1 MRQSSY
7 QKCAKVHTNRVT
19 KFIIYGMILSMNE
32 KYVKRISDDR
42 LALLLRSMGAVLIEG
57 PKWCG
62 KTRSAEEIAGSILY
76 MQDADG
82 SSANMLLA
90 QTKPSLLLEGDT
102 PRLIDE
108 WQVAP
113 ELWNAVRFA
122 VDKRHKRGQFILTG
136 SVIPTRTDDM
146 HTGTGRIA
154 RMKMRTMSLFE
165 SGDSTGEI
173 SMCDIFDGKTEQDGI
188 SSLSI
193 EKLAFV
199 INRGGW
205 PEIARETAEKIALSA
220 AANYVEA
227 VVNEDISKADRIEKN
242 PERVRALLRSIS
254 RNISTEAYTSTI
266 LNDLTAN
273 DESLSQVTVDA
284 YISALKKIFV
294 IEDLPAW
301 SAKLRSKTAIR
312 TTAKRHF
319 TDPSI
324 ATASL
329 RATPERL
336 LNDFNTFGLLFESLC
351 IRDLR
356 IYAES
361 IDGSV
366 YHYRDKNGLE
376 IDAIVQLAD
385 GRWGAI
391 EIKMGAGMIEAAI
404 GNLLKFQK
412 IIDAEKMSEPSF
424 LMVLTGTE
432 YAFRQKNGVWVVPI
446 GCLRN

>member
-1 MRQSSY
+1 MRGCGDGKSLIRHFHQRTM
-7 QKCAKVHTNRVT
+7 K
-19 KFIIYGMILSMNE
+19 MNE
-32 KYVKRISDDR
+32 RYIKRISDEKLR
-42 LALLLRSMGAVLIEG
+42 LILRAKGAVLIEG

-62 KTRSAEEIAGSILY
+62 KTSSAEEVAGSVLY
-76 MQDADG
+76 MQDPDA
-82 SSANMLLA
+82 ARENKLMA

-102 PRLIDE
+102 PRLLDE

-122 VDKRHKRGQFILTG
+122 VDKRKAAGQFILTG
-136 SVIPTRTDDM
+136 SVNPTWTDNM

-154 RMKMRTMSLFE
+154 RMRMRTMSLFE

-173 SMCDIFDGKTEQDGI
+173 SLSSLFDGETGMEGRSD
-188 SSLSI
+188 LTI

-205 PEIARETAEKIALSA
+205 PAVAQETEEKIALTVA
-220 AANYVEA
+220 ADYMEA
-227 VVNEDISKADRIEKN
+227 VANEDISKADGIEKN
-242 PERVRALLRSIS
+242 TDRVKALLRSIS
-254 RNISTEAYTSTI
+254 RNISSEAQITTI
-266 LNDLTAN
+266 LNDLIAN
-273 DESLSQVTVDA
+273 DESLSSATVNQ
-284 YISALKKIFV
+284 YIAALKKIFV

-324 ATASL
+324 ATAAL
-329 RATPERL
+329 RATPPRL
-336 LNDFNTFGLLFESLC
+336 LADFNTFGFLFESLC

-361 IDGSV
+361 IDGNV
-366 YHYRDKNGLE
+366 YHYRDKSGLE
-376 IDAIVQLAD
+376 IDAVVQLAD
-385 GRWGAI
+385 GRWGAA
-391 EIKMGAGMIEAAI
+391 EVKMGAGEIENAAE
-404 GNLLKFQK
+404 NLLKLRE
-412 IIDAEKMSEPSF
+412 IVDTEKMNEPSF

-432 YAFRQKNGVWVVPI
+432 YAFPLKNGVWVVPL

>member
-1 MRQSSY
+1 MKSEY
-7 QKCAKVHTNRVT
+7 
-19 KFIIYGMILSMNE
+19 I
-32 KYVKRISDDR
+32 KRISDEK
-42 LALLLRSMGAVLIEG
+42 LALLLRAMGAVLIEG

-62 KTRSAEEIAGSILY
+62 KTSSAEEMAVSILY
-76 MQDADG
+76 MQDPDN
-82 SSANMLLA
+82 SKANKLMA
-90 QTKPSLLLEGDT
+90 ATKPSLLLEGET
-102 PRLIDE
+102 PRLLDE

-122 VDKRHKRGQFILTG
+122 VDKRRKKGQFILTG

-154 RMKMRTMSLFE
+154 RMKMRTMSLYE
-165 SGDSTGEI
+165 TGDSTGEI
-173 SMCDIFDGKTEQDGI
+173 SLEALFDGNADMEGQST
-188 SSLSI
+188 LSI

-205 PEIARETAEKIALSA
+205 PIVAQETDEKVALAIAAE
-220 AANYVEA
+220 YVEA
-227 VVNEDISKADRIEKN
+227 VANEDISKADGIEKN
-242 PERVRALLRSIS
+242 PDRVKALMRSIS
-254 RNISTEAYTSTI
+254 RNISNEARASTI
-266 LNDLTAN
+266 LNDLISN
-273 DESLSQVTVDA
+273 DEALSQATVDQ
-284 YISALKKIFV
+284 YIAALKKIFV

-329 RATPERL
+329 KATPKRL
-336 LNDFNTFGLLFESLC
+336 LSDFNTFGFLFESLC

-366 YHYRDKNGLE
+366 YHYRDKNGFKV
-376 IDAIVQLAD
+376 DAVIQLAD
-385 GRWGAI
+385 GRWGAA
-391 EIKMGAGMIEAAI
+391 EVKMGAGEIENASE
-404 GNLLKFQK
+404 NLLKLHRIVDTK
-412 IIDAEKMSEPSF
+412 KMNEPSF
-424 LMVLTGTE
+424 LMVLTSTE
-432 YAFRQKNGVWVVPI
+432 YAFKMKNGVWVVPI

>member
-1 MRQSSY
+1 M
-7 QKCAKVHTNRVT
+7 K
-19 KFIIYGMILSMNE
+19 MNE
-32 KYVKRISDDR
+32 RYIKRISDEKLR
-42 LALLLRSMGAVLIEG
+42 LILRAKGAVLIEG

-62 KTRSAEEIAGSILY
+62 KTSSAEEVAGSVLY
-76 MQDADG
+76 MQDPDA
-82 SSANMLLA
+82 ARENKLMA

-102 PRLIDE
+102 PRLLDE

-122 VDKRHKRGQFILTG
+122 VDKRKAAGQFILTG
-136 SVIPTRTDDM
+136 SVNPTWTDNM

-154 RMKMRTMSLFE
+154 RMRMRTMSLFE

-173 SMCDIFDGKTEQDGI
+173 SLSSLFDGETGMEGRSD
-188 SSLSI
+188 LTI

-205 PEIARETAEKIALSA
+205 PAVAQETEEKIALTVA
-220 AANYVEA
+220 ADYMEA
-227 VVNEDISKADRIEKN
+227 VANEDISKADGIEKN
-242 PERVRALLRSIS
+242 TDRVKALLRSIS
-254 RNISTEAYTSTI
+254 RNISSEAQITTI
-266 LNDLTAN
+266 LNDLIAN
-273 DESLSQVTVDA
+273 DESLSSATVNQ
-284 YISALKKIFV
+284 YIAALKKIFV

-324 ATASL
+324 ATAAL
-329 RATPERL
+329 RATPPRL
-336 LNDFNTFGLLFESLC
+336 LADFNTFGFLFESLC

-361 IDGSV
+361 IDGNV
-366 YHYRDKNGLE
+366 YHYRDKSGLE
-376 IDAIVQLAD
+376 IDAVVQLAD
-385 GRWGAI
+385 GRWGAA
-391 EIKMGAGMIEAAI
+391 EVKMGAGEIENAAE
-404 GNLLKFQK
+404 NLLKLRE
-412 IIDAEKMSEPSF
+412 IVDTEKMNEPSF

-432 YAFRQKNGVWVVPI
+432 YAFPLKNGVWVVPL